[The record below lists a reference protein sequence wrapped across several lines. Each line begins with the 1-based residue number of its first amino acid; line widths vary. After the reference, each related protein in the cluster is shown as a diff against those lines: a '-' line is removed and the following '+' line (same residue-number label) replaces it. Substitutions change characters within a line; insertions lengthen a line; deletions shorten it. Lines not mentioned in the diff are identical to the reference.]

1 MKKPIELNFE
11 GESNS
16 TVFAFFLTNIAFVFV
31 IIPVIVYTI
40 LTLFIHVIGPFMLD
54 SPEEFW
60 EEVQKLQDN
69 FKKFNIAI
77 DKKYNS
83 LEFLK
88 SYV

>member
-31 IIPVIVYTI
+31 IIPVIIYTI
-40 LTLFIHVIGPFMLD
+40 LTLFIHVIGPFMLE

-60 EEVQKLQDN
+60 EEDVEEQFRVFCN
-69 FKKFNIAI
+69 
-77 DKKYNS
+77 
-83 LEFLK
+83 
-88 SYV
+88 